1 MHHSNPL
8 DELLNV
14 VDRLTQVHRSEV
26 LIEDDDGTEQRV
38 TMLHDAL
45 IVQLRNLVHSSL
57 GYTVQGAGLASERN
71 VIDADALEQYE
82 QVRAQA
88 TRLFKEVSDAKPFSS
103 PESNLR
109 HWYIEFKNQVD
120 ARKVSTEVVAAKLR
134 KLNGMAYG
142 IENKL
147 NPPTPLEITAPC
159 PRCDATHGTDEQGIY
174 RRSILV
180 ESRIVQYRSLD
191 HTKARCIVCSATWLH
206 GRGMR
211 QLRYEIDTREDVR
224 HADKENT
231 EIIENLFEDYG
242 TIEVRS
248 ISVPEIETRP

>member
-1 MHHSNPL
+1 MHHSNAL

-14 VDRLTQVHRSEV
+14 VDRLTKTHRSEV
-26 LIEDDDGTEQRV
+26 LVEDDDGTEQRV

-45 IVQLRNLVHSSL
+45 IVQLRGLVRSSL
-57 GYTVQGAGLASERN
+57 GSTVQGAGLASERN

-82 QVRAQA
+82 QVKAQA
-88 TRLFKEVSDAKPFSS
+88 TRLFKEVSDAKPFPS

-120 ARKVSTEVVAAKLR
+120 ARKVSGDVLAAKLR
-134 KLNGMAYG
+134 KLNGMAYA
-142 IENKL
+142 IETRL
-147 NPPTPLEITAPC
+147 SPPTLLEITAPC
-159 PRCDATHGTDEQGIY
+159 PRCEATHGTDERGIY
-174 RRSILV
+174 RRAILI
-180 ESRIVQYRSLD
+180 ESRIVEYRSLD
-191 HTKARCIVCSATWLH
+191 HTKARCIACSATWLH

-211 QLRYEIDTREDVR
+211 QLRYEIDTHEELR
-224 HADKENT
+224 HAENEKI

>member
-1 MHHSNPL
+1 MPHSNQL

-14 VDRLTQVHRSEV
+14 VDRLTQSHKSGV
-26 LIEDDDGTEQRV
+26 LVEDDDGTEQRV
-38 TMLHDAL
+38 YIEHDAL
-45 IVQLRNLVHSSL
+45 IVQLRELIHSSL
-57 GYTVQGAGLASERN
+57 GATVQGAGLASERN

-88 TRLFKEVSDAKPFSS
+88 TRLFKEVSDAKPFTS

-120 ARKVSTEVVAAKLR
+120 GRKVSTEVVATKLR
-134 KLNGMAYG
+134 KLNGMAYA

-174 RRSILV
+174 RRAILV

-211 QLRYEIDTREDVR
+211 QLRYEIDHREELR
-224 HADKENT
+224 HADKENLLT
-231 EIIENLFEDYG
+231 IEQVFEDYG
-242 TIEVRS
+242 TIVERS
-248 ISVPEIETRP
+248 ISLPKIETRP

>member
-26 LIEDDDGTEQRV
+26 LVEDDDGTEQRV

-45 IVQLRNLVHSSL
+45 IVQLRNLVHSSI
-57 GYTVQGAGLASERN
+57 GSTVQGAGLASERN
-71 VIDADALEQYE
+71 VIDTDALEHYE
-82 QVRAQA
+82 QVKAQA
-88 TRLFKEVSDAKPFSS
+88 TRLFKEVSDAKPFPS

-120 ARKVSTEVVAAKLR
+120 GRKVSTEVLHGKLR
-134 KLNGMAYG
+134 KLNGMAYA
-142 IENKL
+142 IDNRL
-147 NPPTPLEITAPC
+147 NPPTPLEITAAC
-159 PRCDATHGTDEQGIY
+159 PRCDATHGTDERGIH
-174 RRSILV
+174 RRAILV

-211 QLRYEIDTREDVR
+211 QLRYEIDTREDLR
-224 HADKENT
+224 HADNENI

>member
-1 MHHSNPL
+1 MHHSNAL

-14 VDRLTQVHRSEV
+14 VDRLTKTHRSEV
-26 LIEDDDGTEQRV
+26 LVEDDDGTEQRV

-45 IVQLRNLVHSSL
+45 IVQLRGLVRSSL
-57 GYTVQGAGLASERN
+57 GSTVQGAGLASERN

-82 QVRAQA
+82 QVKAQA
-88 TRLFKEVSDAKPFSS
+88 TRLFKEVSDAKPFPS

-120 ARKVSTEVVAAKLR
+120 ARKVSGDVLAAKLR
-134 KLNGMAYG
+134 KLNGMAYA
-142 IENKL
+142 IETRL
-147 NPPTPLEITAPC
+147 SPPTLLEITAPC
-159 PRCDATHGTDEQGIY
+159 PRCEATHGTDDRGIY
-174 RRSILV
+174 RRAILI
-180 ESRIVQYRSLD
+180 ESRIIEYRSLD

-211 QLRYEIDTREDVR
+211 QLRYEIDTREDLR
-224 HADKENT
+224 HADNKNT
-231 EIIENLFEDYG
+231 EIIENLFENCG

>member
-26 LIEDDDGTEQRV
+26 LVEDDDGTEQRV

-109 HWYIEFKNQVD
+109 HWYIEFKNQVNG
-120 ARKVSTEVVAAKLR
+120 RKVSTEVLHAKLR
-134 KLNGMAYG
+134 KLNGMAYA
-142 IENKL
+142 IDNKL
-147 NPPTPLEITAPC
+147 NPPTALEITAAC
-159 PRCDATHGTDEQGIY
+159 PRCEATHGTDEQGIY
-174 RRSILV
+174 RRAILV

-211 QLRYEIDTREDVR
+211 QLRYEIDTREDLQ
-224 HADKENT
+224 HADNENT

-242 TIEVRS
+242 TIGVRS

>member
-14 VDRLTQVHRSEV
+14 VDRLTKTHRSEV
-26 LIEDDDGTEQRV
+26 LVEGDDASEQRV

-45 IVQLRNLVHSSL
+45 IVQLRMLVHSSL
-57 GYTVQGAGLASERN
+57 GSSVQGAGLASERN

-88 TRLFKEVSDAKPFSS
+88 TRLFKEVSDAKPFPS
-103 PESNLR
+103 PEANLR
-109 HWYIEFKNQVD
+109 HWYIEFKNQVN
-120 ARKVSTEVVAAKLR
+120 ARKVSSEVLHGKLR
-134 KLNGMAYG
+134 KLNCMAYA
-142 IENKL
+142 IETRL
-147 NPPTPLEITAPC
+147 SPPTLLEITAAC
-159 PRCDATHGTDEQGIY
+159 PRCDATHGTDERGIY
-174 RRSILV
+174 RRAILI
-180 ESRIVQYRSLD
+180 ESRIVEYQSLD
-191 HTKARCIVCSATWLH
+191 HTKARCIVCSATWIH

-211 QLRYEIDTREDVR
+211 QLRYEIDTREDLR

-242 TIEVRS
+242 TMGVRS